1 MHRRF
6 SRCLDAIQKTIILAM
21 KKNPFIL
28 ALIALGLISCAKEQ
42 PINASSE
49 IVPSSIESSIG
60 ISNEISS
67 FSEAVSSSEDLIPS
81 SSLSSESSSSKSSSS
96 SNVVSSSSSIWTDE
110 ETLPCG
116 NVKLSAPENKNSPID
131 ITSWATFDM
140 ESSLPDYWS
149 HIYGN
154 KITNASFYA
163 SANGGGVK
171 MDQLHKG
178 LQSPFINSWE
188 KIEVRLSIS
197 SVNNNS
203 KKPDKGK
210 PIMWVYGYNQ
220 NSQLIEQGEISEG
233 SINANTKTVQ
243 FYIRNSNVAY
253 FEIRLN
259 AFPYKG
265 NQCYNFGIGGVSL
278 KGWPYAS

>member
-1 MHRRF
+1 
-6 SRCLDAIQKTIILAM
+6 
-21 KKNPFIL
+21 
-28 ALIALGLISCAKEQ
+28 
-42 PINASSE
+42 
-49 IVPSSIESSIG
+49 
-60 ISNEISS
+60 
-67 FSEAVSSSEDLIPS
+67 
-81 SSLSSESSSSKSSSS
+81 
-96 SNVVSSSSSIWTDE
+96 
-110 ETLPCG
+110 
-116 NVKLSAPENKNSPID
+116 
-131 ITSWATFDM
+131 M

-154 KITNASFYA
+154 NITNASFYA
-163 SANGGGVK
+163 SANGGVK